1 MSGKHLIIGT
11 AGHID
16 HGKTTLVRALTNID
30 TDRLKEEKE
39 RGITIELGFAYFDLP
54 SGRRAGIVDV
64 PGHEKFIKNMLAGAG
79 GMDLVMLVVAADEG
93 VMPQT
98 VEHLHILSLLK
109 VKKGIIAVTK
119 ADLVDEEWLELVLM
133 DIRERV
139 QDTFLEDAPV
149 IPVSSVTRLGLDEL
163 VATMDDLMEDVSS
176 RNVHLPFRLP
186 IDRVFTMQ
194 GFGTVITGTLTSG
207 TVKVGDTVEIMPR
220 QITARVRGVGVHG
233 KQVQG
238 AEAGQRTALNLA
250 GVSVDQLDRGDVLAA
265 PGVLRPSLMLDVRLS
280 LLKDVERPL
289 VNRERVRFYS
299 QTAEILGRVVL
310 LDAEILLPGD
320 SAFAQIRL
328 EEPMALW
335 AGDRFVLRSYSPMVT
350 IGGGSVLDPRPAKR
364 KRFREQGIDELNVLE
379 TGSATAV
386 LEQYLAKHSGDAMT
400 DRELLSLVAR
410 PGPELEEALETLLES
425 EYAVSVRA
433 DDRVYVFHKAFMNG
447 LGEKLQQQLTT
458 YHRRFPLRGA
468 MSREELRSRL
478 FPKANS
484 RLFAA
489 LLLELQAEAPIDLT
503 ARGVMARGF
512 TVQFAGKWQKPKERL
527 ITAMEQALFTPPT
540 LEEAPELLS
549 LPLED
554 CRELF
559 EALTEEGSLI
569 KVSEVQF
576 FHRDAV
582 REAMSRIDS
591 HFATN
596 TSLTLAEFRTLI
608 DSSRKFALPLLEFF
622 DKHKFTLRSGESRVL
637 NSSFDRSNLP
647 C

>member
-119 ADLVDEEWLELVLM
+119 ADIVDEEWLELVLM

-139 QDTFLEDAPV
+139 EDTFLADAPI
-149 IPVSSVTRLGLDEL
+149 IPVSAVTRQGLDEL
-163 VATMDDLMEDVSS
+163 VATMDQLMEDVSAKDS
-176 RNVHLPFRLP
+176 HLPFRLP

-220 QITARVRGVGVHG
+220 QLTARVRGVGVHG
-233 KQVQG
+233 KQVPG

-250 GVSVDQLDRGDVLAA
+250 GVSVEQIDRGDALAA
-265 PGVLRPSLMLDVRLS
+265 VGVLRPSLMLDVRLN

-289 VNRERVRFYS
+289 VNRERVRVYV

-310 LDAEILLPGD
+310 LDAEVLLPGD

-328 EEPMALW
+328 EEPLALW

-364 KRFREQGIDELNVLE
+364 KRFREQGINELSVLE
-379 TGSATAV
+379 TGSAAAV
-386 LEQYLAKHSGDAMT
+386 LEQYLARHSADALT
-400 DRELLSLVAR
+400 DRELLALVSR
-410 PGPELEEALETLLES
+410 PGPELEEALEALLDS
-425 EYAVSVRA
+425 DYAISLRA
-433 DDRVYVFHKAFMNG
+433 DDRTYVFHRSFVAA
-447 LGEKLQQQLTT
+447 LGEKLQQHLTA

-468 MSREELRSRL
+468 MPREELRSRL

-489 LLLELQAEAPIDLT
+489 LLLEMQADAPIDLT
-503 ARGVMARGF
+503 ARGVLLRGHA
-512 TVQFAGKWQKPKERL
+512 VQFAGRWQR
-527 ITAMEQALFTPPT
+527 AREQLLKAHSDGPFTPPT
-540 LEEAPELLS
+540 LDEAPELLG
-549 LPLED
+549 LTLED

-559 EALTEEGSLI
+559 EALAEDGTLI
-569 KVSEVQF
+569 KVNETQF
-576 FHRDAV
+576 FHRDSV
-582 REAMSRIDS
+582 CEAMDRVER
-591 HFATN
+591 HFQSAE
-596 TSLTLAEFRTLI
+596 SLTLAEFRTLI
-608 DSSRKFALPLLEFF
+608 DSSRKYALPLLEFF
-622 DKHKFTLRSGESRVL
+622 DQRKFTLRSGEARIQ
-637 NSSFDRSNLP
+637 NTSFDRSNLP